1 MQARMH
7 RSNMVS
13 ERAVDDDE
21 ADEWKPVGIM
31 REYFYEALHTN
42 PMVRD
47 RFAAGFHIG
56 ILN

>member
-1 MQARMH
+1 MH